1 MSSTH
6 GGLSSSTLPQML
18 RNLRKGASL
27 FTLVMNILTKGGM
40 QRMIAMIVICVATL
54 AVTGLV
60 WYLERREHRLGNR
73 LEDTPTRDSEQEEN
87 QSTKENT

>member
-18 RNLRKGASL
+18 RNLR
-27 FTLVMNILTKGGM
+27 KGGM